1 NDMKSDTRQVKSKA
15 SNAKQIG
22 NTTTTT
28 SNSFDALGS
37 MGDMDEDMGSKRV
50 ENGAD
55 QHVAKMV
62 MSSVN
67 EVETKEDNGKLG
79 SLRMIWLKIQG
90 KKNVEPK
97 RKSCLSPGRKKD
109 TKEEYSFLS
118 FIFHMLFTTL
128 KLMIPRMLWRI

>member
-1 NDMKSDTRQVKSKA
+1 MKSDTRQVKSKA

-22 NTTTTT
+22 NTTTT

-67 EVETKEDNGKLG
+67 EVETKEDNRKLG
-79 SLRMIWLKIQG
+79 SLRGNHLQWKHTL
-90 KKNVEPK
+90 
-97 RKSCLSPGRKKD
+97 LA
-109 TKEEYSFLS
+109 KE
-118 FIFHMLFTTL
+118 TC
-128 KLMIPRMLWRI
+128 RN

>member
-1 NDMKSDTRQVKSKA
+1 MSDHLSESRYRTATKYQQKIPEVNTFKTKRVKA

-97 RKSCLSPGRKKD
+97 RKSCLSPDPK
-109 TKEEYSFLS
+109 
-118 FIFHMLFTTL
+118 H
-128 KLMIPRMLWRI
+128 KLWH